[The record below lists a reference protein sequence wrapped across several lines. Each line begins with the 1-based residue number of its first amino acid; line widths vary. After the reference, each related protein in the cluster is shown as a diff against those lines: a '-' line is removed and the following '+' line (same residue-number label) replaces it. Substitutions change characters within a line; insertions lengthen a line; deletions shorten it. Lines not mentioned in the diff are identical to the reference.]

1 MTYRVYNVVY
11 NRLFR
16 FCVVYLQ
23 SNNYNIAFEMRL
35 NFRTAE
41 GLEEMCRELDA
52 YIKNGKSIRINT
64 IMKLYE
70 YLRIGEKDGEN

>member
-1 MTYRVYNVVY
+1 
-11 NRLFR
+11 
-16 FCVVYLQ
+16 
-23 SNNYNIAFEMRL
+23 MRL